1 MKINKVAFYKTIF
14 ILVLLFQMYIPSFK
28 FNVLF
33 QLLLLVLFVLY
44 EKPKIALS
52 FFKIT
57 APIYIVFFLGFIG
70 FLVFNNSITQ
80 ALKDVFHFIKPLQ
93 GLLVGFLF
101 FQIINDKEKF
111 YKTII
116 LTGVFSAII
125 HLFIVVVFTDFTSGS
140 VHAIRQYTRDNFLE
154 LFAVFFLIFYPIYY
168 KKQLFNSDLKRKII
182 LILLLISCF
191 FYFSRTMIVASIILL
206 MSVYGYTKITMKSLK
221 TISVILLFIALL
233 YTYLFSVKIDR
244 NAKGYEAF
252 LYKVKIAPSEIFKT
266 KVDRENHK
274 DLWDHWRG
282 YEANR
287 AIALMDTKPLSYLIG
302 VGHGS
307 LVDLKFKAPLSGEKD
322 GMRYISELHNG
333 YPYVLYK
340 AGIFGLLLY
349 IFFLFTLYY
358 KIHYNS
364 SLETVLISAIGLFYF
379 FTTITITGIYNTQD
393 TIVFILGALLFFT
406 NKRN

>member
-14 ILVLLFQMYIPSFK
+14 ILVLLFQIYIPSFK
-28 FNVLF
+28 INVLF
-33 QLLLLVLFVLY
+33 QFVLLVLFVLF
-44 EKPKIALS
+44 EKPKIPTS

-57 APIYIVFFLGFIG
+57 APIFIVFFLGFLG
-70 FLVFNNSITQ
+70 FLFYNNPIAQ
-80 ALKDVFHFIKPLQ
+80 ALKDVFHFIKPIQ
-93 GLLVGFLF
+93 GMFIGFLF
-101 FQIINDKEKF
+101 FQIIDNKEKF
-111 YKTII
+111 FKII
-116 LTGVFSAII
+116 VTTGVLSAII
-125 HLFIVVVFTDFTSGS
+125 HLFIIVVFTDFLSGN
-140 VHAIRQYTRDNFLE
+140 VHTIRQYTKDNFLE

-168 KKQLFNSDLKRKII
+168 KKKLFDSALKRKTF
-182 LILLLISCF
+182 LLLLLISCF
-191 FYFSRTMIVASIILL
+191 LYFSRTMIVASIILL
-206 MSVYGYTKITMKSLK
+206 LSVYGYTKITIKSIK
-221 TISVILLFIALL
+221 TVSIIFLFVILL

-252 LYKVKIAPSEIFKT
+252 LYKIKIAPSEIFKT

-287 AIALMDTKPLSYLIG
+287 AIALMDTKPSSYLFG

-307 LVDLKFKAPLSGEKD
+307 LVDLKFKAPLSGKKD

-340 AGIFGLLLY
+340 TGVFGLLLY
-349 IFFLFTLYY
+349 VFFLFSLYN
-358 KIHYNS
+358 KIHYNATFEKI
-364 SLETVLISAIGLFYF
+364 LVSAIGLFYL

-393 TIVFILGALLFFT
+393 TIIFILGALIFLSD
-406 NKRN
+406 KRN

>member
-57 APIYIVFFLGFIG
+57 APIYIVFFLGFLG

-93 GLLVGFLF
+93 GLLIGFLF

-116 LTGVFSAII
+116 LTGVLSAII

-168 KKQLFNSDLKRKII
+168 KKQLFNSELKRKTI
-182 LILLLISCF
+182 LLLLLISCF

-221 TISVILLFIALL
+221 IISVILLFIALL

-340 AGIFGLLLY
+340 TGIFGLLLY

>member
-33 QLLLLVLFVLY
+33 QLLLLLLFILF
-44 EKPKIALS
+44 EKPKITLS

-93 GLLVGFLF
+93 GLLIGFLF
-101 FQIINDKEKF
+101 FRIINDKEKF

-116 LTGVFSAII
+116 ITGVLSAII

-168 KKQLFNSDLKRKII
+168 KKLLFKSDLKRKII

-206 MSVYGYTKITMKSLK
+206 MSVYGYTKITIKSLK
-221 TISVILLFIALL
+221 IISVILLFIALL

-340 AGIFGLLLY
+340 TGVFGLLLY
-349 IFFLFTLYY
+349 IFFLFILYY
-358 KIHYNS
+358 KIHYS
-364 SLETVLISAIGLFYF
+364 STLETVLISAIGLFYL

-393 TIVFILGALLFFT
+393 TVVFILGALLFFT

>member
-93 GLLVGFLF
+93 GLLIGFLF

-116 LTGVFSAII
+116 ITGVLSAII

-168 KKQLFNSDLKRKII
+168 KKQLFNSELKRKTI
-182 LILLLISCF
+182 LLLLLISCF

-307 LVDLKFKAPLSGEKD
+307 LVDLKFKAPLSGEKN

-340 AGIFGLLLY
+340 TGIFGLLLY

>member
-44 EKPKIALS
+44 EKLKIALS

-116 LTGVFSAII
+116 LTGVLSAII

-221 TISVILLFIALL
+221 TISVLLLFIALL

-340 AGIFGLLLY
+340 TGIFGLLLY

>member
-57 APIYIVFFLGFIG
+57 APIYIVFFLGFLG

-93 GLLVGFLF
+93 GLLIGFLF

-116 LTGVFSAII
+116 LTGVLSAII

-307 LVDLKFKAPLSGEKD
+307 LVDLKFKAPLSGEKE

-340 AGIFGLLLY
+340 TGIFGLLLY